1 MRWSAAD
8 GLRQSRWY
16 DAAERVRAL
25 GTDERGED
33 EVAGELLAL
42 LEDTVRLR
50 FRSDVPV
57 GVCLSGGLDSS
68 LLLGLIARTHPDA
81 ASVKAFTFYCDDP
94 AYDERRWVEPLLAA
108 SPHPWQ
114 PSLLRDA
121 DVPAL
126 TAAVQRHQD
135 EPWGGFPTLG
145 MATVHTTARSHG
157 VTVLLDGNGLDEG
170 WGGYEYYA
178 RAGAQDL
185 NRGPVQGT
193 AGTGSAGGLRPA
205 FARLA
210 VAPNVPA
217 VFPDA
222 LRNVQYRDLAYA
234 KIPRAM
240 RFNDRVSMMFSRELR
255 EPFLDHRIVE
265 LGMRQ
270 PADRKIRDGQGKW
283 LVREL
288 ARKANLIDHDVLR
301 APKRPVQTP
310 QREWLQGPLA
320 AWADDHIEA
329 ALAGWGRDW
338 LDADAV
344 RREWRR
350 YRAEGAESSFG
361 VWQWLSL
368 GLAQQRTVGTSPDR

>member
-1 MRWSAAD
+1 MHA
-8 GLRQSRWY
+8 
-16 DAAERVRAL
+16 
-25 GTDERGED
+25 
-33 EVAGELLAL
+33 
-42 LEDTVRLR
+42 
-50 FRSDVPV
+50 
-57 GVCLSGGLDSS
+57 
-68 LLLGLIARTHPDA
+68 
-81 ASVKAFTFYCDDP
+81 
-94 AYDERRWVEPLLAA
+94 
-108 SPHPWQ
+108 
-114 PSLLRDA
+114 
-121 DVPAL
+121 
-126 TAAVQRHQD
+126 
-135 EPWGGFPTLG
+135 
-145 MATVHTTARSHG
+145 TARDHG
-157 VTVLLDGNGLDEG
+157 VIVLLDGNGLDEG

-193 AGTGSAGGLRPA
+193 AGTASAGGLRPA

-270 PADRKIRDGQGKW
+270 PADRKIRNGQGKW

-350 YRAEGAESSFG
+350 YRAEGADSSFG

-368 GLAQQRTVGTSPDR
+368 GLAQHAPTAVGTSLIAEERTRSLNSKKPTPNSQCLG